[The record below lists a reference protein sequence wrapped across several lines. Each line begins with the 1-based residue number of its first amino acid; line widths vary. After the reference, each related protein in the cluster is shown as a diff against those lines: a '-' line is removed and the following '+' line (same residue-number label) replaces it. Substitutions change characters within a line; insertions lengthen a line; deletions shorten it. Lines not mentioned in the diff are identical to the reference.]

1 MKLCRVRQEPKLQLS
16 PEVVAFVT
24 SRGQGTIAMSAELT
38 RALEKAV
45 GRRESTHK
53 TLQKASAN
61 LTDELRDRSRTR
73 GKGGSRLM
81 PHKEAERRVPE
92 EPVSQA
98 DQLKTLLSVL

>member
-1 MKLCRVRQEPKLQLS
+1 MRQEPLLQLS
-16 PEVVAFVT
+16 PDVVSFVT
-24 SRGQGTIAMSAELT
+24 SRGHGTIAMSAELT

-45 GRRESTHK
+45 GRRESTRK
-53 TLQKASAN
+53 SLQKASTN

-81 PHKEAERRVPE
+81 PHKEAEHRVPE